1 MLHDPDEKVRA
12 RLREAWD
19 AAAPTAEERD
29 RMDARMRELL
39 AEAPTP
45 DNVVRLP
52 VRTITAAN
60 RRAAS
65 PPRKRWRVGVACALV
80 VAAALV
86 AVFRARRAPTA
97 PPTRDVAVR
106 TPRES
111 ITTTPAMIPEAWG
124 ARLLTPSGRL
134 EGRLADG
141 RREAV
146 LVGGAAEF
154 TGRHETA
161 GPFRVSVPSIDL
173 VVEPL
178 GTRFVVDA
186 TSDHV
191 RVEVQ
196 DGIVQVTCHRSTR
209 PSYIVMSRGESKE
222 FPLRCDDDADSAL
235 ALYRAAQRLEARPPA
250 SDGERRELIAL
261 LGVLLERYPNHAA
274 APHAAWM
281 KGRALCALGNEIE
294 GTLALVHAQSVD
306 AHLRGDVSEVC
317 RAARSASRAQRNS
330 REPDPGGP

>member
-1 MLHDPDEKVRA
+1 MLHDPDETVRA

-19 AAAPTAEERD
+19 AAAPTAEERG

-45 DNVVRLP
+45 DNVLRLP
-52 VRTITAAN
+52 VRAITASN

-65 PPRKRWRVGVACALV
+65 PAPRRWRVGAVCALL

-86 AVFRARRAPTA
+86 AVFRAERSPKA

-106 TPRES
+106 TPREPV
-111 ITTTPAMIPEAWG
+111 TATPALIPEAWG

-154 TGRHETA
+154 AGRHEAA

-186 TSDHV
+186 TSDRV

-222 FPLRCDDDADSAL
+222 FPLRCDDDTDSAL
-235 ALYRAAQRLEARPPA
+235 ALYRAAQRSEARPPV
-250 SDGERRELIAL
+250 SDGDRRELIAL
-261 LGVLLERYPNHAA
+261 LDVLLERYPNHAA
-274 APHAAWM
+274 APHASWM
-281 KGRALCALGNEIE
+281 KGRALCALGDEVE
-294 GTLALVHAQSVD
+294 GTQALIHAQAAD
-306 AHLRGDVSEVC
+306 AHLRGDASEVC
-317 RAARSASRAQRNS
+317 HAARSARRAQRNS